1 MELFLFILALLTLL
15 LYLTSAVEALAG
27 NRSIKFLKNIFSLD
41 SKELPSVSI
50 IIPARN
56 EEEKIKPALVSII
69 ELDYP
74 AKEIIVID
82 DRSTDKTGEI
92 IEDLKRQFPEITV
105 YHLAGIPEGWLG
117 KNFALQFGADNS
129 KGELLLFTDADVVME
144 PSSLKK
150 AVSYMLREKLNHLT
164 ITPHVIMPGI
174 FMNMFVAAFSIYLS
188 FFTRPWRVKKK
199 NSKFSIGIGAFNLIE
214 RNSYQKINGHTYI
227 KNRPDDDI
235 KLGQIIKKNGLKQDV
250 LFGKDYL
257 KIEWYSSV
265 KSIVDGLSK
274 NMFAGLNYSTLNV
287 LMFSV
292 FIFFFSIFPVI
303 ALFVTKGAALAL
315 NISLIIILI
324 VVYFEIQRVSNAR
337 WWYFISF
344 PSASAFFIYIIC
356 RSMVLT
362 LRNKGINWRGTF
374 YSIDQLKSK

>member
-1 MELFLFILALLTLL
+1 MELFLFILALLTLV

-27 NRSIKFLKNIFSLD
+27 NRSIKFLKNISPHNV
-41 SKELPSVSI
+41 KELPSVSI

-69 ELDYP
+69 KLDYP
-74 AKEIIVID
+74 AKEIIVIN
-82 DRSTDKTGEI
+82 DRSTDKTGKI
-92 IEDLKRQFPEITV
+92 IEDIKRQFPEITV
-105 YHLAGIPEGWLG
+105 FHLTGIPGGWLG
-117 KNFALQFGADNS
+117 KNYALQYGAENS

-150 AVSYMLREKLNHLT
+150 AVTYMRQEKLNHLT
-164 ITPHVIMPGI
+164 ITPHVVMPGT
-174 FMNMFVAAFSIYLS
+174 FMNMFVAAFSVYLS
-188 FFTRPWRVKKK
+188 FFTRPWRVK
-199 NSKFSIGIGAFNLIE
+199 NERSKFSIAIGAFNLIE
-214 RNSYQKINGHTYI
+214 RKSYHKINGHTDI

-265 KSIVDGLSK
+265 KSIIDGLSK
-274 NMFAGLNYSTLNV
+274 NMFAGLNYSVSNV

-303 ALFVTKGAALAL
+303 ALFVSKGAALAF
-315 NISLIIILI
+315 NISLIFILI
-324 VVYFEIQRVSNAR
+324 VVHFEIQRVSNAR

-344 PSASAFFIYIIC
+344 PLGSAFFIYIIC

-362 LRNKGINWRGTF
+362 LRNKGIKWRGTF
-374 YSIDQLKSK
+374 YPIEQLRSK